1 MSKRKAESEIARG
14 DCPPNPA
21 AAYPGKYGR
30 NNKGGSVLTR
40 EKFKEEAVRCWIDHF
55 GESEKFE
62 NTPLGNKAIYLAYH
76 LKALKVNAKEA
87 RALIVKVESDQTR
100 EVAEQER
107 DIPLVEVGEAVGEEE
122 GDEEGEEVG
131 EEEGAGGGIVN
142 DEQMEV
148 GDIWGQSATNSGGGE
163 EEDMDCDGDEEDFDN
178 DFDNEDVAEL
188 SEDSDGVS
196 SEENRV
202 AIEFEVRKFTDK
214 SDHELFNS
222 GLEIPTCVTK
232 SAKFKERR
240 REFINTYIEEKDF
253 QDSQEVLEAL
263 DQAPPVVEDCL
274 KQRLSHLTKQEK
286 ASRLMTQTLSDTLLR
301 LRETPGREARNQVQV
316 ILAAVT
322 HHRLNKAYYKFRQ
335 ELFTS

>member
-1 MSKRKAESEIARG
+1 MSHVHQILDMSKRKADSEIARG
-14 DCPPNPA
+14 DCPLNPA

-30 NNKGGSVLTR
+30 NNRGGSVLTK
-40 EKFKEEAVRCWIDHF
+40 EKFKEEAVRCWIEHF

-62 NTPLGNKAIYLAYH
+62 NTPLGNKASYLAQH

-87 RALIVKVESDQTR
+87 RALIVRVESDQTR

-107 DIPLVEVGEAVGEEE
+107 GNPLVEVGEGEGEEE
-122 GDEEGEEVG
+122 G
-131 EEEGAGGGIVN
+131 EEEGAGGGNVN
-142 DEQMEV
+142 EEQMEV
-148 GDIWGQSATNSGGGE
+148 GDNWGQSSTNGGGGE
-163 EEDMDCDGDEEDFDN
+163 EEDMDCDGDEEDN
-178 DFDNEDVAEL
+178 QDFDKEDVAE
-188 SEDSDGVS
+188 DSDDVS

-202 AIEFEVRKFTDK
+202 AIEFEVRKFMYK

-240 REFINTYIEEKDF
+240 REFIKTYIEEKDF

-263 DQAPPVVEDCL
+263 GQAPPVVEDCL

-286 ASRLMTQTLSDTLLR
+286 ASRLITQTLSDTLLR
-301 LRETPGREARNQVQV
+301 LKETPGREARNQVQV

-322 HHRLNKAYYKFRQ
+322 HHRLNIAYYQFRQ
-335 ELFTS
+335 ELFPF